1 MKKYLLP
8 NVGNFYK
15 ANLHCHTT
23 YSDGKLTPEEVKKAY
38 LAKGYSIVAFTDHN
52 ILLSHNHLSDEKFLA
67 LNGMEI
73 DFYEGWNP
81 DFVDKGHTYLT
92 WKGCHLNFIALSP
105 DNVIQ
110 PCYNRQ
116 NNFVIGT
123 KYKYVD
129 LIKFDESKPD
139 FKKIYSVDG
148 VNAAIKEARDNG
160 FFVTYNH
167 PVWNMETSAEYCAYQ
182 GVNAMEICNNG
193 SYTDGLEEYSPYVYD
208 QMLRSGKKIFCIG
221 ADDNH
226 NKHPFDSPK
235 CNSFGAFT
243 IIKAEK
249 LEYEAITRAML
260 NGDFYAS
267 QGPEITELY
276 FEDNKVYVKCSDAR
290 RITYTA
296 GSRRAQCEYDTDHAV
311 FSVWDEDMYF
321 RITVQGKDGKFA
333 NTNAYFIEDLK

>member
-1 MKKYLLP
+1 MKKYLISKT
-8 NVGNFYK
+8 GNFYK

-23 YSDGKLTPEEVKKAY
+23 YSDGNLTPEEVKKAY
-38 LAKGYSIVAFTDHN
+38 MEKGYSIVAFTDHN
-52 ILLSHNHLSDEKFLA
+52 ILLNHNDLTDKTFLA

-81 DFVDKGHTYLT
+81 DFIDKGYTYLT

-116 NNFVIGT
+116 NNYVIGS

-160 FFVTYNH
+160 FYVTYNH
-167 PVWNMETSAEYCAYQ
+167 PVWNMETSAEYCNYS
-182 GVNAMEICNNG
+182 GINAMEMYNYGCYVEG
-193 SYTDGLEEYSPYVYD
+193 FDEYNPGVYD
-208 QMLRSGKKIFCIG
+208 QMLRSGKKIFCVG

-226 NKHPFDSPK
+226 NKYPFNSPK
-235 CNSFGAFT
+235 CDSFGAFT
-243 IIKAEK
+243 VIKAEK
-249 LEYEAITRAML
+249 LDYRAVTDAML
-260 NGDFYAS
+260 SGNFYAS
-267 QGPEITELY
+267 QGPLISELY
-276 FEDNKVYVKCSDAR
+276 YEDKKVFVKCSDAL
-290 RITYTA
+290 RICYTA
-296 GSRRAQCEYDTDHAV
+296 GTRRAQCEYDTNQAV
-311 FSVWDEDMYF
+311 FDVWDEDLYF
-321 RITVQGKDGKFA
+321 RITVLDKDGKFA